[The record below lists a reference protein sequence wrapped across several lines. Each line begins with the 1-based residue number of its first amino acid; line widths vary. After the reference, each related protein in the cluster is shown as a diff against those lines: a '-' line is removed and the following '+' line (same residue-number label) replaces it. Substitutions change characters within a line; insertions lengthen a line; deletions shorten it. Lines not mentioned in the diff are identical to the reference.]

1 MFRGILDD
9 FLSLFQTD
17 FYLEVWRLILAL
29 WPVWLP
35 LFLISLFLGT
45 WFSCKRREFIRAQG
59 NVLLEIRLPKEIERS
74 PAAMEMVLESMWE
87 DVPGSLTDVYLEGAV
102 RNWFSLEIVSIG
114 GEVKFFIW
122 TWPKWRQVVETRIY
136 SQYPGV
142 EIVEVKD
149 YALDLIF
156 DPAQTKVKGIT
167 TRLVKEDALPIKT
180 YIDFGLDKTDKESEQ
195 IVDPIAPVL
204 EYLGARKPGE
214 VAAVQILIQGH
225 RGQGFQDVMLSPKKH
240 FSKEIKATVEKIAK
254 DAAYFK
260 GEEGKPLSIL
270 NLTKTQTEAITSI
283 ERNAGKHAY
292 DTQLRLM
299 YFSTLEADDKNSTA
313 GMIGSM
319 RQFGFVGSNTVLNG
333 IRPNKFIPG
342 IVYPWEDFLDIR
354 RIENQKL
361 HLDAFKRR
369 SFFNVPYKHMMGK
382 PYILTVEELATLFHF
397 PGAAVTTPTLTRVP
411 SKKAEA
417 PSNLPT

>member
-1 MFRGILDD
+1 MIED
-9 FLSLFQTD
+9 FISLFQAD
-17 FYLEVWRLILAL
+17 FYLKIWRFAFAT
-29 WPVWLP
+29 WPIWLP
-35 LFLISLFLGT
+35 LSLVSLLFNT
-45 WFSCKRREFIRAQG
+45 WFSYKRREFIRAQG
-59 NVLLEIRLPKEIERS
+59 SVLLEIRLPKEIERS

-87 DVPGSLTDVYLEGAV
+87 DVPGSLTEVYLEGAV

-114 GEVKFFIW
+114 GEIKFFIW

-136 SQYPGV
+136 SQYPGA
-142 EIVEVKD
+142 EIVEARD

-156 DPAQTKVKGIT
+156 DPTKTKVKGIT
-167 TRLVKEDALPIKT
+167 TRLNKDDALPIKT
-180 YIDFGLDKTDKESEQ
+180 YIDFGLDKTDKEPEQ
-195 IVDPIAPVL
+195 IVDPMAPML

-240 FSKEIKATVEKIAK
+240 FSKGVKAVVEKIAK
-254 DAAYFK
+254 DATYLK
-260 GEEGKPLSIL
+260 GRADDPPSLL
-270 NLTKTQTEAITSI
+270 NLTKIQNDAITSI

-292 DTQLRLM
+292 DAQLRLM
-299 YFSTLEADDKNSTA
+299 YFSTLEADDKNATA

-354 RIENQKL
+354 KIGNQRL

-369 SFFNVPYKHMMGK
+369 SFFNVPYKSLMGK
-382 PYILTVEELATLFHF
+382 PYVLTVEELATIFHL

-411 SKKAEA
+411 SKRAEA
-417 PSNLPT
+417 PSDLPV

>member
-1 MFRGILDD
+1 
-9 FLSLFQTD
+9 
-17 FYLEVWRLILAL
+17 
-29 WPVWLP
+29 
-35 LFLISLFLGT
+35 
-45 WFSCKRREFIRAQG
+45 
-59 NVLLEIRLPKEIERS
+59 
-74 PAAMEMVLESMWE
+74 
-87 DVPGSLTDVYLEGAV
+87 
-102 RNWFSLEIVSIG
+102 
-114 GEVKFFIW
+114 
-122 TWPKWRQVVETRIY
+122 
-136 SQYPGV
+136 
-142 EIVEVKD
+142 
-149 YALDLIF
+149 
-156 DPAQTKVKGIT
+156 
-167 TRLVKEDALPIKT
+167 
-180 YIDFGLDKTDKESEQ
+180 
-195 IVDPIAPVL
+195 
-204 EYLGARKPGE
+204 
-214 VAAVQILIQGH
+214 
-225 RGQGFQDVMLSPKKH
+225 
-240 FSKEIKATVEKIAK
+240 
-254 DAAYFK
+254 
-260 GEEGKPLSIL
+260 
-270 NLTKTQTEAITSI
+270 
-283 ERNAGKHAY
+283 
-292 DTQLRLM
+292 M

>member
-1 MFRGILDD
+1 MIEEFI
-9 FLSLFQTD
+9 SLFQAD
-17 FYLEVWRLILAL
+17 FYLKVWRFAFAT

-35 LFLISLFLGT
+35 FSLVSLLFNT
-45 WFSCKRREFIRAQG
+45 WFSYKRREFIRAQG
-59 NVLLEIRLPKEIERS
+59 SVLLEIRLPKEIERS

-87 DVPGSLTDVYLEGAV
+87 DVPGSLTDVYMEGAV

-142 EIVEVKD
+142 EIVEAKD

-156 DPAQTKVKGIT
+156 DPAKTKVKGIT

-180 YIDFGLDKTDKESEQ
+180 YIDFSLDKTDKEPEQ

-214 VAAVQILIQGH
+214 VAAFQILIQGH
-225 RGQGFQDVMLSPKKH
+225 RPQGFQDVMLTPKKH
-240 FSKEIKATVEKIAK
+240 FSKEVKDVIKKIAEK
-254 DAAYFK
+254 EAYFETK
-260 GEEGKPLSIL
+260 EGMPINTLS
-270 NLTKTQTEAITSI
+270 LTKTQTEAVASI

-292 DTQLRLM
+292 DTQLRLL
-299 YFSTLEADDKNSTA
+299 YFSTLEADDKNATA
-313 GMIGSM
+313 GMIGAM
-319 RQFGFVGSNTVLNG
+319 RQFGYVGSNSVLNG
-333 IRPNKFIPG
+333 IRPDKFIPG
-342 IVYPWEDFLDIR
+342 ITYPWEDFLDMYK
-354 RIENQKL
+354 IENQKL

-369 SFFNVPYKHMMGK
+369 SFFNVPHRHLMGK
-382 PYILTVEELATLFHF
+382 PYVLTVEELATLYHF
-397 PGAAVTTPTLTRVP
+397 PGAHIMTPTLTRIP

-417 PSNLPT
+417 PANLPI

>member
-1 MFRGILDD
+1 MLEEFI
-9 FLSLFQTD
+9 SLFQTD
-17 FYLEVWRLILAL
+17 FYLKVWRFAFAI

-35 LFLISLFLGT
+35 LSLVSLLFQT
-45 WFSCKRREFIRAQG
+45 WFSYKRREYIRGKG
-59 NVLLEIRLPKEIERS
+59 NILLEIRLPKKIEKT

-122 TWPKWRQVVETRIY
+122 TWPQWRQVIETRIY

-142 EIVEVKD
+142 EIIEVKD

-156 DPAQTKVKGIT
+156 DPAKVKVKGIT
-167 TRLVKEDALPIKT
+167 TRLVKADVIPIKT
-180 YIDFGLDKTDKESEQ
+180 YIDFGLDKTDKEPEQ
-195 IVDPIAPVL
+195 IVDPLVPVL

-225 RGQGFQDVMLSPKKH
+225 RKQGLQDVMFKPTQH
-240 FSKEIKATVEKIAK
+240 FSDEVKAAVKKIAENE
-254 DAAYFK
+254 AYFETK
-260 GEEGKPLSIL
+260 EGMPISTL
-270 NLTKTQTEAITSI
+270 NLTKTQNEDIASI
-283 ERNAGKHAY
+283 ERNAAKHAY

-299 YFSTLEADDKNSTA
+299 YFTTLDADDKNSTA

-319 RQFGFVGSNTVLNG
+319 RQFGFVGSNTILNG
-333 IRPNKFIPG
+333 IRPHKFIPG
-342 IVYPWEDFLDIR
+342 VVYPWEDFLDIR
-354 RIENQKL
+354 KIENQKL

-369 SFFNVPYKHMMGK
+369 SFFNVPYKHSMGK
-382 PYILTVEELATLFHF
+382 PYVLTVEELATLYHF
-397 PGAAVTTPTLTRVP
+397 PGAHAATPTLARIP

-417 PSNLPT
+417 PSNLPI